1 MVILTLNY
9 YYFDYGN
16 IDFKYYFDY
25 VNNDFK
31 LIF

>member
-1 MVILTLNY
+1 MVILTLN

>member
-1 MVILTLNY
+1 MVILTLN
-9 YYFDYGN
+9 YFDYGN

-25 VNNDFK
+25 VNIDLK

>member
-1 MVILTLNY
+1 MVILTLN

-25 VNNDFK
+25 VNIDLK